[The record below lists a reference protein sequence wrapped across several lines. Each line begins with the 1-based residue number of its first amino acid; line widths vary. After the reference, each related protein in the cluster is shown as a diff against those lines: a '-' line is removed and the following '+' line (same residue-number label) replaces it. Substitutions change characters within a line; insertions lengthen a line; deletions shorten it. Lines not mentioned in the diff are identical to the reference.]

1 VLHLLAATTTFHDR
15 SKTPFFIAAGLLVV
29 WAIAVSGI
37 GIRSARF
44 PSSAGQA
51 RLAMSVTAVLVAFT
65 AAMAVYT
72 AKTPPGVPPYRTGAV
87 TNGVTPGA
95 TPVGAAVKPTSG
107 PLPLAANPQ
116 GILAYSTK
124 TLVASTSHVTIDF
137 TNHSPLMH
145 NVTVANA
152 SGKVLGATPT
162 FMGGSKTLKLDL
174 PPGNYTFY
182 CSVPGHEAA
191 GMKGTLTVR

>member
-29 WAIAVSGI
+29 WAIFVSGV

-87 TNGVTPGA
+87 TNGVAPGA
-95 TPVGAAVKPTSG
+95 TPVGAAPKPTSG

-116 GILAYSTK
+116 GILAYNTK
-124 TLVASTSHVTIDF
+124 TLLASSSHVTIDF
-137 TNHSPLMH
+137 TNHSPLKH

-152 SGKVLGATPT
+152 AGKVLGATPT
-162 FMGGSKTLKLDL
+162 FEGATKTLSLNL